1 MCARKVGFV
10 RHDKAPRRAKA
21 VAPIAATV
29 FGAMMALFAVIAM
42 PTFLPPREPLATVH
56 AQDKQPDGDA
66 PDDLNRPVA
75 PAPKPSDTTWDV
87 VRDGASFVWKRWY
100 GKVVVGLIILSV
112 ILRVYF
118 ALRSRAENVAAR
130 GGGGV
135 MGDFFAQK
143 QLEKLLQ
150 AAKFEDAAEH
160 VLLMGA
166 SGKGPSGDP
175 QREIEAAEL
184 FLKARRFGRAAEIFV
199 KKNRLKRAAEAYERA
214 QSFDLAAELYE
225 KAQDYERAEHMYL
238 QAKNKPAVA
247 RMWSAAGNH
256 AKAAAY
262 FTEIARPKEAGEHL
276 EKLGKKLEAIDRY
289 VEALSLLTT
298 GASRDKALRAGE
310 RDIGIEA
317 ESKELFN
324 KICALFNDA
333 KDWERYAAFLMKQE
347 RPDAAAEVF
356 RKAGNL
362 PRAAEL
368 LREARHWD
376 AAGRLLKEMGKEKEA
391 ITLFAQARQERNELD
406 KAAELFLEAGEFRI
420 AAENYEKL
428 GKTAAAAEIYEKH
441 RDPQRAADLYAK
453 ISDYKK
459 AAILYEQTKQWN
471 AAVFCYEQLDQ
482 FPKVAECWEKAGN
495 FFLAGVTWFTQRE
508 THKAIAALRRVPK
521 ETEDRREAARL
532 LGILLHEAAKDA
544 EALPFFEEGFGRK
557 IEKEDVEAFYY
568 YAQTL
573 ERIAKEVPKA
583 ISAYE
588 TIQKLRPNYRD
599 TPKRLEALKAGKP
612 LPKTSIYAD
621 GQDDPGSLFH
631 TSRFSLRGTA
641 SSG

>member
-1 MCARKVGFV
+1 MDATCAGR
-10 RHDKAPRRAKA
+10 APRSYLSRGGQALLLALGLALVAGPAFVPLGAPAARALA
-21 VAPIAATV
+21 QE
-29 FGAMMALFAVIAM
+29 
-42 PTFLPPREPLATVH
+42 PP
-56 AQDKQPDGDA
+56 PDNEQR
-66 PDDLNRPVA
+66 DDLGRETA
-75 PAPKPSDTTWDV
+75 PPPKATDSAWDV
-87 VRDGASFVWKRWY
+87 VRENGGWFWRQWY
-100 GKVVVGLIILSV
+100 GKVVVALVGASV
-112 ILRVYF
+112 VLRVFY
-118 ALRSRAENVAAR
+118 ALRANAEHAAAR
-130 GGGGV
+130 GGGGM

-150 AAKFEDAAEH
+150 GAKFEDAAEH
-160 VLLMGA
+160 VLRMGA
-166 SGKGPSGDP
+166 AGKGPANDP

-199 KKNRLKRAAEAYERA
+199 KKGRMKRAAEAYERA
-214 QSFDLAAELYE
+214 QSFDLSAELYE

-247 RMWSAAGNH
+247 RMWSTAGNH

-276 EKLGKKLEAIDRY
+276 EKLGKKAEAIDKY

-298 GASRDKALRAGE
+298 GASRDKQLRPGE
-310 RDIGIEA
+310 RDIGVEA
-317 ESKELFN
+317 ESKDLFA
-324 KICALFNDA
+324 KICKLFDEA
-333 KDWERYAAFLMKQE
+333 KDWERYAAFLIKQG

-368 LREARHWD
+368 LQDARHWD

-391 ITLFAQARQERNELD
+391 IVLFAQARQERNELD

-441 RDPQRAADLYAK
+441 HDPQRAADLYAK

-508 THKAIAALRRVPK
+508 TLRAIGALKRVAK
-521 ETEDRREAARL
+521 ESEDRREACRL
-532 LGILLHEAAKDA
+532 LGILLHEAGKDG
-544 EALPFFEEGFGRK
+544 ESLPFFEEGFGRK
-557 IEKEDVEAFYY
+557 IEKDDVEAFYY

-573 ERIAKEVPKA
+573 EHVEKERPKA

-599 TPKRLEALKAGKP
+599 TPKRIDALKAGKP

-621 GQDDPGSLFH
+621 GADDPGSLFH
-631 TSRFSLRGTA
+631 TSRFSLRG
-641 SSG
+641 SSESKTKSRAD

>member
-1 MCARKVGFV
+1 MNAV
-10 RHDKAPRRAKA
+10 RAGRSGRCRRRAWLPLALA
-21 VAPIAATV
+21 V
-29 FGAMMALFAVIAM
+29 LLLAVTGPA
-42 PTFLPPREPLATVH
+42 FLPLRGPAARLL
-56 AQDKQPDGDA
+56 AQDTPA
-66 PDDLNRPVA
+66 PDPEQRDDLGRETA
-75 PAPKPSDTTWDV
+75 PQPKPADTTWDV
-87 VRDGASFVWKRWY
+87 VRDNVGWFWRQWY
-100 GKVVVGLIILSV
+100 GKVVVGLVGLS
-112 ILRVYF
+112 ICLRVYYG
-118 ALRSRAENVAAR
+118 LRANAQKAAAR
-130 GGGGV
+130 GGGGL

-150 AAKFEDAAEH
+150 SAQFEDAAEH
-160 VLLMGA
+160 VLKMGA
-166 SGKGPSGDP
+166 SGKGPAGDP
-175 QREIEAAEL
+175 TREIEAADL

-199 KKNRLKRAAEAYERA
+199 KKGRLKRAAEAYERA

-225 KAQDYERAEHMYL
+225 KAQDYERAEHNYL

-276 EKLGKKLEAIDRY
+276 EKLGKKSEAIDKF

-298 GASRDKALRAGE
+298 GASRDKALRPGE
-310 RDIGIEA
+310 RDIGVEA
-317 ESKELFN
+317 ESKELFA
-324 KICALFNDA
+324 KICKLFDEA
-333 KDWERYAAFLMKQE
+333 KDWDRYAKFLLKQE

-356 RKAGNL
+356 RKAGDL

-376 AAGRLLKEMGKEKEA
+376 AAGRLMQEMGKEKEA
-391 ITLFAQARQERNELD
+391 LVLFAQARQERNELD
-406 KAAELFLEAGEFRI
+406 KAAELYLQAGEFRI

-428 GKTAAAAEIYEKH
+428 GKTASAAEIYEKH
-441 RDPQRAADLYAK
+441 HDPQRAADLYAK
-453 ISDYKK
+453 IGDYKK
-459 AAILYEQTKQWN
+459 AGLLYEQTKQWN
-471 AAVFCYEQLDQ
+471 AAVFCHEQLDD

-508 THKAIAALRRVPK
+508 TLKAISALKKVAK
-521 ETEDRREAARL
+521 ESEDRREGARL
-532 LGILLHEAAKDA
+532 LGILLHEAGKDQ
-544 EALPFFEEGFGRK
+544 ESLPFFEEGFGRK
-557 IEKEDVEAFYY
+557 IEKDDVEAFYY

-573 ERIAKEVPKA
+573 EHMAKEHGKA

-588 TIQKLRPNYRD
+588 TIQKLRPGYRD
-599 TPKRLEALKAGKP
+599 TPKRLDALKHGKP

-631 TSRFSLRGTA
+631 TSRFSLRG
-641 SSG
+641 SSRGAEG